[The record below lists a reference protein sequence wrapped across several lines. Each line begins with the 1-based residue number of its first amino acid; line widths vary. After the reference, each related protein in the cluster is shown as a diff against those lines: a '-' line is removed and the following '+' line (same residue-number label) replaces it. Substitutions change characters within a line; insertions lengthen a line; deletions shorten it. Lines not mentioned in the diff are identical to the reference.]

1 MNRLKELRKKNK
13 TTQKEL
19 ANLLGVSEMTISR
32 WENSESVSLKHDKV
46 QSLAEYF
53 GVTVEY
59 LLGYEE
65 YYNIENEALD
75 SYKKIKKLL
84 LTNPDLKKI
93 ILEYNES
100 KRKQGKWDL
109 SLVTTTDTIPFI
121 EQNIIDL
128 ILKEFPET
136 LEEEIE
142 EVNGTPTNN
151 VTNTYIALGFLP
163 LLFRDFLCNFLT
175 LSTSDKKFVMELVS
189 TLYDK
194 DHGKG
199 LLKEYNDVNS

>member
-109 SLVTTTDTIPFI
+109 SLVTTTDTIPLI

-128 ILKEFPET
+128 ILK
-136 LEEEIE
+136 
-142 EVNGTPTNN
+142 
-151 VTNTYIALGFLP
+151 
-163 LLFRDFLCNFLT
+163 
-175 LSTSDKKFVMELVS
+175 
-189 TLYDK
+189 
-194 DHGKG
+194 
-199 LLKEYNDVNS
+199 

>member
-53 GVTVEY
+53 GVTVDY

-109 SLVTTTDTIPFI
+109 SLVTTTDTIPLI

-151 VTNTYIALGFLP
+151 VSNTYIALGFLP

-194 DHGKG
+194 DHGKA
-199 LLKEYNDVNS
+199 LLKEYTEDNS